1 MFPEGV
7 GVIVKFPLMTP
18 SVVGVKVTA
27 KVHLAFAASVPLHGL
42 ELLPTAEKSPLV
54 AHVNETLWLS
64 LLVSVMVCA
73 TEVDPT
79 LVAANVRLFD
89 MESANIPLPVR
100 PTTCGAPTA
109 VSLTVIAPA
118 IDPTAVGANVTVIVQ
133 VCPGVS
139 VTPLQLLVCE

>member
-7 GVIVKFPLMTP
+7 GVMVKFPFVTP
-18 SVVGVKVTA
+18 FVVGVKLTA

-54 AHVNETLWLS
+54 AHVNVTLWLW

-79 LVAANVRLFD
+79 LVAAKVRLFD
-89 MESANIPLPVR
+89 MDSANIPLPVR

-109 VSLTVIAPA
+109 VSLTVIAPGM
-118 IDPTAVGANVTVIVQ
+118 DPTIVGANVTVMVQ

-139 VTPLQLLVCE
+139 VAPLQLLVCE